1 METIFLSDF
10 LVAIHLLFSSFT
22 WLYGSGGRVASPC
35 IFHRPT
41 LDGI

>member
-22 WLYGSGGRVASPC
+22 GLCMEAVASPC

>member
-10 LVAIHLLFSSFT
+10 LGAIHLLFSSFT
-22 WLYGSGGRVASPC
+22 GLYGMEAVASPC

-41 LDGI
+41 LYGI